1 MAVTITDVAKRARVA
16 IGTVSRVINDRPGVD
31 LELRRRVEEAIRELN
46 YRPNARA
53 RSFVQNSSPIICFVQ
68 SNRRLLY
75 PFHTDVLQHVEECCA
90 EEGYF
95 TLFTRF
101 NYSADTKPSELLLPK
116 VLQSHGVADCLILAG
131 MNYENFL
138 EAVEDLGVPYVLLK
152 NTFTG
157 QRPLPEI
164 DQVGWDDLMGSYD
177 ATKYLIELGHR
188 DIWYIGDVSVPWYRA
203 RFEGY
208 QQAMRQ
214 YGREAR
220 GQTIGLSDNLYAN
233 GYACMEMILER
244 GYPVTAVFAGY
255 DDIAYGACDAL
266 ANRGLNIP
274 RDVSMIGYH
283 DEDHSQYKVPPL
295 TTVRVD
301 KLELGR
307 QLARMAIEKLRSPG
321 KHMPEII
328 LPVTLIR
335 RGTTRPLMPEV
346 AASEATS

>member
-1 MAVTITDVAKRARVA
+1 MPVTMKEVARKAGVA

-31 LELRRRVEEAIRELN
+31 PQLRDRVETAIRELN

-53 RSFVQNSSPIICFVQ
+53 RSFVQNASPIISFVQ
-68 SNRRLLY
+68 SNRKLVY

-95 TLFTRF
+95 VLFTRY
-101 NYSADTKPSELLLPK
+101 NYSPDTKPSDLLLPN

-152 NTFTG
+152 NTYTS
-157 QRPLPEI
+157 QKPLPPV
-164 DQVGWDDLMGSYD
+164 DQVGWDDLSGSYE

-188 DIWYIGDVSVPWYRA
+188 DIWYIGDASVPWYRA

-208 QQAMRQ
+208 RQAMR
-214 YGREAR
+214 EHNLEPR

-233 GYACMEMILER
+233 GYACMEMILDH

-266 ANRGLNIP
+266 TKHGLKTP
-274 RDVSMIGYH
+274 RDVSVIGYH

-301 KLELGR
+301 KLALGR
-307 QLARMAIEKLRSPG
+307 QLARMAIEKLRYPG
-321 KHMPEII
+321 KRIPEVI
-328 LPVTLIR
+328 LPVSLIR
-335 RGTTRPLMPEV
+335 RGTTRPLMQETAV
-346 AASEATS
+346 AEAAS